1 MAGRPFQA
9 SAFATSLRRQL
20 FRKHLGLI
28 KPQDMTR
35 PDANFEPVGVP
46 NTYDW
51 GSPEDLVVSDP
62 LSPTFDA
69 LWNSRARTN
78 TDVFRKVFHCV
89 PDDSV
94 TTWGEYKEFFEYFFQ
109 GADSVADGNKAAQGK
124 MPPKYGWGHVVRE
137 DFPDGPEGIRQVK
150 ELLSQVKGTL
160 VEMPLMFL
168 ASEDIAKEGLKLN
181 PLTVE
186 VYT

>member
-1 MAGRPFQA
+1 MAGRAYQA
-9 SAFATSLRRQL
+9 SAFAASLRRHL
-20 FRKHLGLI
+20 FRKHIGLI
-28 KPQDMTR
+28 KPQDMSR
-35 PDANFEPVGVP
+35 PDANFEPVGESNV
-46 NTYDW
+46 YDW

-78 TDVFRKVFHCV
+78 TEVFHCV

-94 TTWGEYKEFFEYFFQ
+94 TTWGEYKEFFEYFFR
-109 GADSVADGNKAAQGK
+109 GADLAADGAPEAKGK
-124 MPPKYGWGHVVRE
+124 TPPKYKWGHVVRE
-137 DFPDGPEGIRQVK
+137 DFPEGPEGVRQVK
-150 ELLSQVKGTL
+150 ELLSQVKGSL

-168 ASEDIAKEGLKLN
+168 ASEDVAKEGLKLN